1 MSYRRPMSALRV
13 WPLVLGLMGGCLTQV
28 SQPPNSGDD
37 YYPPNGG
44 GGDDGGWG
52 SGEGGTGGSSGYGCH
67 ADTDCGGTYVCAR
80 DGECLTKDSVRV
92 IHVVWTLDQ
101 QAASAT
107 SCATAPTPLEL
118 SFADQFGGSTF
129 GFAPVPCVEGKFTID
144 KMPTIYTDVALGPEY
159 GAGTGGATGKF
170 DATGTATLDLPY

>member
-13 WPLVLGLMGGCLTQV
+13 WPLVLGLFGGCLTTV
-28 SQPPNSGDD
+28 TQPSGGDD
-37 YYPPNGG
+37 YPPPYEG

-52 SGEGGTGGSSGYGCH
+52 SGEGGTGGSSGFGCH
-67 ADTDCGGTYVCAR
+67 ADTDCGSTDVCAR
-80 DGECLTKDSVRV
+80 DGECLAKDSVHV

-101 QAASAT
+101 QPASQA
-107 SCATAPTPLEL
+107 SCATVPGPLEM
-118 SFADQFGGSTF
+118 SFTDQEGATF

-144 KMPTIYTDVALGPEY
+144 KMPTSYTTAALYPEY
-159 GAGTGGATGKF
+159 NYDSVASANF

>member
-28 SQPPNSGDD
+28 SQPPNGGDD
-37 YYPPNGG
+37 YYPPYDGG
-44 GGDDGGWG
+44 GGGWG
-52 SGEGGTGGSSGYGCH
+52 SGTGGTGGTGGYGCH
-67 ADTDCGGTYVCAR
+67 ADTDCGGANYVCAR
-80 DGECLTKDSVRV
+80 DGECLTKDNVRV

-101 QAASAT
+101 QAASQT
-107 SCATAPTPLEL
+107 SCAAAPTPLEL

-144 KMPTIYTDVALGPEY
+144 KMPTIYTNVALGPEY
-159 GAGTGGATGKF
+159 NYGAGGATGTF

>member
-13 WPLVLGLMGGCLTQV
+13 WPLVLGLLGGCLTTV
-28 SQPPNSGDD
+28 TQPSGGGDD
-37 YYPPNGG
+37 YPPYQG

-52 SGEGGTGGSSGYGCH
+52 SGEGGSGGSSGFGCH
-67 ADTDCGGTYVCAR
+67 ADADCGGTFVCAR
-80 DGECLTKDSVRV
+80 DGECLTAANVHV

-101 QAASAT
+101 QPASQA
-107 SCATAPTPLEL
+107 SCATIPAPLEL
-118 SFADQFGGSTF
+118 SFTDQDGATF

-144 KMPTIYTDVALGPEY
+144 KMPTSYTSTSLYPEY
-159 GAGTGGATGKF
+159 NYDAGGANGYF